1 MLFIVLCVNHR
12 LGIIKKM
19 KTFKKILWEINMEF
33 VGEISNKDVYITTDS
48 EDIKEVI
55 NKIGKISDAGNWENK
70 IIKIRKL
77 GEVFV

>member
-1 MLFIVLCVNHR
+1 
-12 LGIIKKM
+12 
-19 KTFKKILWEINMEF
+19 MEF